1 MTAHLQLMVLR
12 NCSSFLIKGNKQMY
26 RAEPNNLKAC
36 NSFRYNGLIHCKTV
50 GGAGG
55 RHQRSRGGD
64 EEEIGQCKLAT
75 SYVWTT
81 INKNAQATLSSIQHM
96 IQKNKYHLDLRM
108 AAIRRA
114 STILHSQKP
123 VMVKP
128 PHQELLSLWPP
139 LPRAIKLSA
148 ATLQRQKKHTNKQ
161 EYIYLKKLK
170 TYI

>member
-1 MTAHLQLMVLR
+1 MAAHLQLMVLR

-50 GGAGG
+50 GGAG
-55 RHQRSRGGD
+55 
-64 EEEIGQCKLAT
+64 EEIGQCKLAT

-108 AAIRRA
+108 AAIHRA

-123 VMVKP
+123 VMVKTA
-128 PHQELLSLWPP
+128 LSPSNP
-139 LPRAIKLSA
+139 TAG
-148 ATLQRQKKHTNKQ
+148 HTH
-161 EYIYLKKLK
+161 
-170 TYI
+170 

>member
-1 MTAHLQLMVLR
+1 MAAHLQLMVLR

-123 VMVKP
+123 VQCMILDAWGWRTGMTRRDGMGTEEGGRFQMGNTCIPV
-128 PHQELLSLWPP
+128 
-139 LPRAIKLSA
+139 AD
-148 ATLQRQKKHTNKQ
+148 TC
-161 EYIYLKKLK
+161 
-170 TYI
+170 

>member
-1 MTAHLQLMVLR
+1 MVMR

-26 RAEPNNLKAC
+26 RAELNNLKAR

-55 RHQRSRGGD
+55 GQQRSHGGD

-96 IQKNKYHLDLRM
+96 IRKNKYHLDLHM
-108 AAIRRA
+108 A
-114 STILHSQKP
+114 TIHSHIHHPAQPEACDAPKP
-123 VMVKP
+123 GDIN
-128 PHQELLSLWPP
+128 Q
-139 LPRAIKLSA
+139 
-148 ATLQRQKKHTNKQ
+148 QQQ
-161 EYIYLKKLK
+161 QQ
-170 TYI
+170 